1 MPNKLELLVKKLSP
15 YHTFSSLTSSFLLLP
30 KNSLLPLGDRGSFQ
44 QREEKNKKKKGDS
57 TECHLPKDREKQVN
71 CKIREGKRGI

>member
-44 QREEKNKKKKGDS
+44 QREEKKKKK
-57 TECHLPKDREKQVN
+57 K
-71 CKIREGKRGI
+71 KR

>member
-44 QREEKNKKKKGDS
+44 QREEKKKKKKKV
-57 TECHLPKDREKQVN
+57 TRQNATCPKIEKN
-71 CKIREGKRGI
+71 K